1 MYVILVYDVQVN
13 RVAKVL
19 KIARRYLSWV
29 QNSVLEGDL
38 TRAQFRR
45 LKAEIRQ
52 VIDEEQDRVLFY
64 TLRSAKDLRQE
75 TLGRQTAPPSFLV

>member
-1 MYVILVYDVQVN
+1 MYVILVYDVQVS

-64 TLRSAKDLRQE
+64 TLRSAKDLRRE
-75 TLGRQTAPPSFLV
+75 TLGRQTASPSFLV